1 MIRMDNPASDRP
13 LLEQAAGWFDR
24 LRADAAGDQE
34 WRQFAAWR
42 DADPAHALAFAEVEA
57 AHGTAAAL
65 AESNEMLALRHETL
79 SRLVMKQPVRQG
91 RRAIAAGLAAVLALG
106 VGWAV
111 WPTGQ
116 RPSQSA
122 TELAANQP
130 RVYETAVGDRLS
142 ARLDDGSTI
151 VLNTGSRVRVA
162 YGPAERRLVLEQ
174 GQALFEVAKGQKRPF
189 VVQAGDQ
196 IVTANGTAF
205 DVRLEGPN
213 ANPGAKV
220 KVALIEGSVTVA
232 NRAQPQAR
240 PTPLRPNEIL
250 VAAGAQMLVSHFA
263 EAEQV
268 TSWRDGLVIFEDE
281 SLTDAV
287 AEMNRY
293 VRQPIVL
300 GDPKIGAVRISGA
313 FRTGE
318 SQAFVEALQM
328 SFPIRVAQQSPERI
342 VLASRP

>member
-1 MIRMDNPASDRP
+1 MTSCGTPVSDLP

-24 LRADAAGDQE
+24 LRADGLGDQE
-34 WRQFAAWR
+34 RLQFESWRS
-42 DADPAHALAFAEVEA
+42 ADPAHALAFAEVEA

-65 AESNEMLALRHETL
+65 ADSNEMLALRHETL
-79 SRLVMKQPVRQG
+79 SRLVMKQPAT
-91 RRAIAAGLAAVLALG
+91 RRRGAIAAGFAAVLALG
-106 VGWAV
+106 LGWV
-111 WPTGQ
+111 TWPSGQ
-116 RPSQSA
+116 GSTPPA
-122 TELAANQP
+122 ELAANSP
-130 RVYETAVGDRLS
+130 GVYETAVGDRLS

-151 VLNTGSRVRVA
+151 ILNTGSRVRVA
-162 YGPAERRLVLEQ
+162 YGAAERRLVLEK
-174 GQALFEVAKGQKRPF
+174 GQALFEVAKGRKRPF
-189 VVQAGDQ
+189 IVQAGDQ
-196 IVTANGTAF
+196 IVTAHGTAF
-205 DVRLEGPN
+205 DVRLEGPT
-213 ANPGAKV
+213 ANPGARV

-232 NRAQPQAR
+232 NRAQPRAR

-250 VAAGAQMLVSHFA
+250 VAAGAQMRVSYFA

-281 SLTDAV
+281 SLAEAV

-300 GDPKIGAVRISGA
+300 GDEKVGAVRISGA

-328 SFPIRVAQQSPERI
+328 SFPVRVAQHSPERI
-342 VLASRP
+342 VLVARP